1 MPVGIKLRR
10 KIRPL
15 LFRLLWPVLN
25 HQLKKNADTM
35 VAGLKLRT
43 DVEVFHPKYFFS
55 SKILG
60 RYLAA
65 KILPNER
72 VLDMGTGSGV
82 IGIMAAKR
90 GAQVLAVDIN
100 PAAVAL
106 ADENAR
112 LHNLTDHWRCIKSDL
127 FSRLDPTEKFDWIV
141 FNPPYF
147 PQPARRPEEAAWHAG
162 KNYETIERFLLQA
175 KSFLKTNGRIV
186 LILSSDMP
194 LDFLHDQFQRCGYH
208 IASHDSKP
216 HLFEIFHLV
225 QLQASDGP

>member
-1 MPVGIKLRR
+1 MPVSMKLRR

-25 HQLKKNADTM
+25 HQLKKNADTV

-43 DVEVFHPKYFFS
+43 DMEVFHPKYFFS

-106 ADENAR
+106 ANENAR
-112 LHNLTDHWRCIKSDL
+112 LHNLTDRWRCIKSDL
-127 FSRLDPTEKFDWIV
+127 FSRLDPTAKFDWIA

-147 PQPARRPEEAAWHAG
+147 PHPALKPQQAAWYAG
-162 KNYETIERFLLQA
+162 ENYETIERFLLQA
-175 KSFLKTNGRIV
+175 KNFLKTSGKIV
-186 LILSSDMP
+186 MVLSSDMP
-194 LDFLHDQFQRCGYH
+194 RALLHDKFQRCGYRL
-208 IASHDSKP
+208 AAQDSEP

-225 QLQASDGP
+225 QLQASEGL